1 MSLTPATHG
10 DSVEVLFSV
19 IIFAQI
25 DNRDRILNESK
36 SRTSTFWVTTFSLS
50 QVFKDSYFLKRTS
63 LFGKHFSLNRY

>member
-10 DSVEVLFSV
+10 DSVEILFSV

-36 SRTSTFWVTTFSLS
+36 SRTSTFWVTTFSVA
-50 QVFKDSYFLKRTS
+50 QVFKDSYF
-63 LFGKHFSLNRY
+63 

>member
-10 DSVEVLFSV
+10 DSVEVLFFV

-36 SRTSTFWVTTFSLS
+36 SRTSTFWVTTFSAP

-63 LFGKHFSLNRY
+63 LFGKPSSLNRY